1 MHVPFPL
8 LCSKCFRCFSSRISL
23 RIVTN
28 TLVPCTVHDTSCTTC
43 TTTRCPRYE
52 IYKNLATIHKC
63 TTSEQDRSLERVC
76 VKRAEERSWPRA
88 RDDRWALHFNHGR
101 QGPGEAGGVAT
112 RHLKLAVAGPTA
124 VRDAQSHPRR
134 ARHRFMPATTGGP
147 PTLLHCDVASRP

>member
-1 MHVPFPL
+1 MHVPFSS
-8 LCSKCFRCFSSRISL
+8 CAQNAFGVSVHEFRYELL
-23 RIVTN
+23 RILLYRVLYMIRPVRLVRPPVVPVTKYIKIW
-28 TLVPCTVHDTSCTTC
+28 LLS
-43 TTTRCPRYE
+43 
-52 IYKNLATIHKC
+52 HKC